1 MNGSRFEK
9 LIDLAR
15 ATGSDERRE
24 LLREITDL
32 FFETSGARSHA
43 EDGLIGDV
51 LQIVAGQMQDGVLA
65 ELSQRFA
72 GAEDAPLGLMR
83 DLANHAYEIAAPVL
97 KNSPVLNDQMLLQI
111 VNYQSQGH
119 IKAVAERKNV
129 SESVSDAIVRFGDD
143 VALDALIRND
153 TAKLSRSS
161 MEAAVDRARRNTNL
175 HEGVVRRNDLP
186 LDLLNEMYFLVE
198 TKLREEILGRN
209 ANVDPKTL
217 DEALAK
223 TRERMRESAGAM
235 SDEARKAEAFIR
247 AKAQSRE
254 LNARLLISLYRENKH
269 VHFVH
274 GLAELTH
281 IDVDT
286 AHDIMERRDIDA
298 LAMISRAADIER
310 PLFVTLAVLTAGGD
324 QAMRRAEEFGK
335 LYNGVPIE
343 AAQRAIRFFKVRKA
357 AGEKA
362 AA

>member
-24 LLREITDL
+24 LLREVTDL
-32 FFETSGARSHA
+32 FFETRGERSHA
-43 EDGLIGDV
+43 EDGLFGDV
-51 LQIVAGQMQDGVLA
+51 LQIMAAQMQDGVLA

-72 GAEDAPLGLMR
+72 GADDAPVGLMR
-83 DLANHAYEIAAPVL
+83 DLANHAFEVAAPAL
-97 KNSPVLNDQMLLQI
+97 KHSPVLNDQVLLQI
-111 VNYQSQGH
+111 VNYQSQAH
-119 IKAVAERKNV
+119 IKAVAERKDV

-153 TAKLSRSS
+153 TAKISRSS
-161 MEAAVDRARRNTNL
+161 FEAAVDRARRNANL
-175 HEGVVRRNDLP
+175 HEGVVKRNDLP

-198 TKLREEILGRN
+198 KKLREEILVRN
-209 ANVDPKTL
+209 SNVDPKAL
-217 DEALAK
+217 DEALSK
-223 TRERMRESAGAM
+223 TRARMRETAGAV
-235 SDEARKAEAFIR
+235 SEEGRKAEAFIR
-247 AKAQSRE
+247 AKTASRE
-254 LNARLLISLYRENKH
+254 LNARLLISLYRENKRM
-269 VHFVH
+269 HFLY

-286 AHDIMERRDIDA
+286 ANDIMERRDIDA
-298 LAMISRAADIER
+298 LAMICRAAEIER

-324 QAMRRAEEFGK
+324 QAMRRAEEFGA
-335 LYNGVPIE
+335 LYTNVPVE